1 MPAHEPDAP
10 DSLDARMLAAHAD
23 CDLAGLVDLYTQAA
37 NMSEALR
44 NIDAACFYLTQA
56 YVFALDVGAA
66 EAQTLHARLKTH
78 GRET

>member
-1 MPAHEPDAP
+1 LPAHEPDAP
-10 DSLDARMLAAHAD
+10 DSLDARMLAAHANR
-23 CDLAGLVDLYTQAA
+23 DLAGLVDLYTQAA

-66 EAQTLHARLKTH
+66 EAQTLRARLKTH